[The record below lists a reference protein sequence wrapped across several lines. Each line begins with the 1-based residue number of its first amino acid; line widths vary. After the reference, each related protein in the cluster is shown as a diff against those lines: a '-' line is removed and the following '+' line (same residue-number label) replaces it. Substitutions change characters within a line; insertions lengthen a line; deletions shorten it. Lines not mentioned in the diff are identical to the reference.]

1 MRDNGD
7 SAARKG
13 LRLVAAAVVL
23 DLLDKLGKRNG
34 DMDMLVCDFIRLEGP
49 DETSNTNPSWNPRTL
64 EPRPCRGKESDGD
77 EERRN

>member
-7 SAARKG
+7 TAARKG

-34 DMDMLVCDFIRLEGP
+34 DMDMLVCDFIELEGP
-49 DETSNTNPSWNPRTL
+49 D
-64 EPRPCRGKESDGD
+64 
-77 EERRN
+77 